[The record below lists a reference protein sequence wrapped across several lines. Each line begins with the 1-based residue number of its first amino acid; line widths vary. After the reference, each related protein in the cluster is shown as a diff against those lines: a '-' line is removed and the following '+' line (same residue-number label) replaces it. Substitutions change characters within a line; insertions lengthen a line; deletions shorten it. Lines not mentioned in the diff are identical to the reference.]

1 LLGDFVNLNNY
12 QEDFP
17 EWSTFLMHH
26 LLKNEQF
33 KQDFR
38 FRFEQLINT
47 DFSSS
52 SLFRQIEEMKN
63 IYAPLVSE
71 HSLRW
76 NAPATLD
83 DWNEAVGGL
92 NSFAAIRPS
101 VMKQQ
106 LQEYFR
112 LPFVIFPNPSSGTI
126 SIEWKGNHS
135 EVEKVNFKTITGQLV
150 YSTDL
155 DSGGLIDL
163 SFLNSGVYLAEVILK
178 DQLYYQKIILY

>member
-1 LLGDFVNLNNY
+1 
-12 QEDFP
+12 
-17 EWSTFLMHH
+17 
-26 LLKNEQF
+26 
-33 KQDFR
+33 
-38 FRFEQLINT
+38 
-47 DFSSS
+47 
-52 SLFRQIEEMKN
+52 
-63 IYAPLVSE
+63 
-71 HSLRW
+71 
-76 NAPATLD
+76 
-83 DWNEAVGGL
+83 
-92 NSFAAIRPS
+92 
-101 VMKQQ
+101 MKQQ

-126 SIEWKGNHS
+126 SIEWKGNYS